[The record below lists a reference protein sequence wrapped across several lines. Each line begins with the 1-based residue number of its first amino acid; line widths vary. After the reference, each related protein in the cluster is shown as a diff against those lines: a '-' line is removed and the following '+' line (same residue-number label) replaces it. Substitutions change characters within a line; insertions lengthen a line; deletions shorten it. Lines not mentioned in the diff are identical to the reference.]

1 MKRKLLATMLA
12 TWLIIP
18 FSSAQSAVTSKLRIS
33 YKCHLALLDQSEVV
47 HGFVSVGKTTREFT
61 EGLKGRLV
69 YFADGVNGSKIEH
82 VYECVT
88 ADKNFKTTEAR
99 LLEAKTPF

>member
-1 MKRKLLATMLA
+1 MTSKLLAIMFA
-12 TWLIIP
+12 FWLITP
-18 FSSAQSAVTSKLRIS
+18 LSNAQSAVVNKLRIS
-33 YKCHLALLDQSEVV
+33 YKCHLTLLDQSEVV
-47 HGFVSVGKTTREFT
+47 HGFVSIGKTTQEFI
-61 EGLKGRLV
+61 EGLKGRFV
-69 YFADGVNGSKIEH
+69 YFSDGVNGSKIEE